1 MKINAFKRCAVC
13 EGRMMPEQ
21 PLMYVGTLGVGID
34 FIHKECWPT
43 LRYVIE
49 KRWDI
54 GEPVNASN

>member
-1 MKINAFKRCAVC
+1 
-13 EGRMMPEQ
+13 MPEQ